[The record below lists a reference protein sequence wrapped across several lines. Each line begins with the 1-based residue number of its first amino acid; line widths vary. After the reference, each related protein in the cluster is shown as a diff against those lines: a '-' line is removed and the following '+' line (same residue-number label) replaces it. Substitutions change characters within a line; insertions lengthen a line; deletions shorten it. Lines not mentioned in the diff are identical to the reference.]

1 MKSVRKALTAVCASA
16 LTVTCGLALYAC
28 EDPQPTVFDYTVT
41 VKLPDGSVLPDLEVQ
56 LAPVVNEVEGEKT
69 RSVKVDGEGKA
80 IFSFDSEVTCNIY
93 VTGFPDY
100 YLMPAGPI
108 RVTPAAKTA
117 NITLSYDLKTPLSGD
132 GTAVYLEDILNPDL
146 KRFVPSEYNGYEVDV
161 GVYEGTVANADT
173 TVYYLFHPTRSGIY
187 TLFTEGTTDT
197 TFQQYPGS
205 TQTIYVYDDPQYKAD
220 DISETNKNFSYTIEV
235 TDEHI
240 TQNAAIYFFGISAKN
255 ITAPADYH
263 LIIARTGEYQAPVFL
278 PTNIVQP
285 AETPLPFGSPCNIA
299 VSNKVNDKIEWL
311 FPDGRTKFV
320 KHSDGYYYTED
331 GKLIWAALDAPV
343 RGENLDGTRLY
354 EIDFDEIGQELLSN
368 LTFTDGETFRDTYHD
383 FVRAYKAASNN
394 EGFYPVNDELKDF
407 LTLFAKDNKA
417 WIEDHRLSVKDEYG
431 WMFAC
436 GTYKTVQ
443 SPAGSTAENPIEI
456 DFGTQKLFISAN
468 TRVYYKL
475 NLTSNL
481 DSDTVALT
489 SSTAGLTINDGT
501 NSYTVAEDG
510 SVNVPIAKE
519 KLATYTFSVVC
530 NADRQCASFSL
541 RVLGGDMNNPLELVC
556 SETPVNV
563 TIAAANEKMWYRID
577 SSQFSAGVESV
588 TVSSSSAGL
597 TLVADNATPAVNE
610 TAVANKPLSVT
621 LTIIDLRTPFYVT
634 AAAAGSYAFT
644 VTENIAE
651 PGSSQSNAVDIS
663 LGQQSITYVKND
675 NALIFYAT
683 YTPES
688 DGIYEFALAD
698 ETNAKKD
705 QVQISYTVD
714 DIPNVT
720 SLGESR
726 ITSSTRPTNLPDTD
740 KHKIL
745 VKLTAGQEIILYFTN
760 DGSEPY
766 DVEFTFDK
774 Q

>member
-28 EDPQPTVFDYTVT
+28 GGDPQPTVFDYTVT

-56 LAPVVNEVEGEKT
+56 LAPVTNGVEGEKT
-69 RSVKVDGEGKA
+69 QSVKVDSEGKA
-80 IFSFDSEVTCNIY
+80 TFSFDSEVTCNIY

-108 RVTPAAKTA
+108 CVTPAAKTA

-132 GTAVYLEDILNPDL
+132 GTAVYLEDILNPDI
-146 KRFVPSEYNGYEVDV
+146 KRFVPSEYKGYEVDA

-173 TVYYLFHPTRSGIY
+173 TVYYLFHPTKSGIY

-205 TQTIYVYDDPQYKAD
+205 TQVIYIHDDPQYKAD

-240 TQNAAIYFFGISAKN
+240 IQSAAFYFFGISAKN
-255 ITAPADYH
+255 ITAPADYR
-263 LIIARTGEYQAPVFL
+263 LIITRTGEYEAPVFL
-278 PTNIVQP
+278 PTNNVQP

-299 VSNKVNDKIEWL
+299 ASNKVNDKIDWL
-311 FPDGRTKFV
+311 FPDGRTKAV

-331 GKLIWAALDAPV
+331 GALIWAALDAPV

-354 EIDFDEIGQELLSN
+354 EIDFDEIGQELASN
-368 LTFTDGETFRDTYHD
+368 LTFTDGETFKDNYHD
-383 FVRAYKAASNN
+383 FVRAYKAVSNN

-407 LTLFAKDNKA
+407 LALFARANKA
-417 WIEDHRLSVKDEYG
+417 WIEDHRLSVTDEYG

-481 DSDTVALT
+481 DSDAVALT
-489 SSTAGLTINDGT
+489 SSTAGLTISDGT
-501 NSYTVAEDG
+501 SSYTVAENS
-510 SVNVPIAKE
+510 SVNVPIVKE

-530 NADRQCASFSL
+530 NADQQCASFSL
-541 RVLGGDMNNPLELVC
+541 RVLGGVMNNPLELVC

-563 TIAAANEKMWYRID
+563 TIAAANDKMWYRID
-577 SSQFSAGVESV
+577 PEKLPAGAEGV
-588 TVSSSSAGL
+588 TISSSSTGL
-597 TLVADNATPAVNE
+597 TLVADGAAPAVNE
-610 TAVANKPLSVT
+610 TAATNKPLSVT
-621 LTIIDLRTPFYVT
+621 LTTIDLRTPFYFT
-634 AAAAGSYAFT
+634 AASAGSYAFT

-651 PGSSQSNAVDIS
+651 PGSSQGTAVDIT
-663 LGQQSITYVKND
+663 LGQQSITCVQSEGGS
-675 NALIFYAT
+675 LSFWAT
-683 YTPES
+683 YTVES
-688 DGIYEFALAD
+688 SGIYEFALAD
-698 ETNAKKD
+698 ATNANGD
-705 QVQISYTVD
+705 IVQITYYD
-714 DIPNVT
+714 ENDIAYVT
-720 SLGESR
+720 DLGETR
-726 ITSSTRPTNLPDTD
+726 GTSGNTD
-740 KHKIL
+740 AHKIL
-745 VKLTAGQEIILYFTN
+745 VRLNEGQKIFLQFIS
-760 DGSEPY
+760 GSEQP
-766 DVEFTFDK
+766 DIEFTFDK